1 MDNPQFECKTC
12 HEKGST
18 DQLMKHLST
27 TRHKTVID
35 ISDPQNPEE
44 LCCEECKDNN
54 NVHQLEIVR
63 FGGDDIDIYCKSCL
77 NKLLSNR
84 DKIDQDMKKSM
95 VSYSLNNGALLSFWI
110 KFKFFRDCFCFK
122 CGDDE
127 SKMNVKIMKQAR
139 DNTKGKNNTFNTQ
152 PLVLCDSCLNKL
164 PKNERDNFTSEDSN
178 KFIYHLLN
186 IPEPSVK
193 LKILNRKR
201 KSLHGRKRRSKRK
214 GNKKNKT
221 TTKKVPKPMTL
232 MQKMTKEAFSNKRE
246 NSKIISASDVKLS
259 SFKGFK
265 ATNSE
270 SNLQIL
276 ASKVEPIPSSTN
288 SNNKN
293 NIDKDK
299 NLSFV
304 FRKSE
309 NNHMDNTIA
318 RIRSTPNVSQL
329 KKGSSKKNNV
339 SSEFKDNSIITKQ
352 TSKKK
357 NSYETKDKNT
367 TKEQYSS
374 KSNSKQTKSNK
385 SLYERSR
392 NMQKVDSKTNSNK
405 LHSVKKKSKTK
416 HVNEIASSRKD
427 ISYIGKEGKKLQGV
441 SLRPTKGGEKT
452 IDSKFSIDNDEIQSN
467 RRKSIMSKEGSEIL
481 VESMSWSNGWNDNS
495 SETILE
501 LNNNT
506 NNSEFGEAENLSGK
520 KNNEQP
526 VQSNTWSTSWD
537 NLFEDAEVSSHSK
550 VEGVSTEKM
559 LKKMNKKN
567 NNTKNSSNAYNNT
580 EYEHSE
586 LKYNE
591 NIIEEGTHLKA
602 YEKFKPILT
611 YPDMKTYFDTF
622 SYALFQEER
631 LESNFIKDI
640 KIMWPLDKK
649 EIVFVFKTS
658 INNPELQYVLAP
670 HLLKAGRI
678 PFNQMQP
685 LMLVNRYDDSQVW
698 YCFVKE
704 VAKVRKEYHVLVEL
718 FPWNKLALPTTLGSE
733 NLMILPTSVQT
744 NRILFSMTRLTNP
757 KFIQLVLGN
766 EKIKQINFNNRLK
779 FSRNTLNESQKDAV
793 ETVLNNTV
801 TVIQGPPGTGKTST
815 IEEIIVQLIENLHT
829 YPILCVAASNIAID
843 NIAEKLMESKP
854 EIKILRILSDRKESE
869 YPMEHPLGSVCLHN
883 LIMQDLPDDV
893 RNNYLAKQRGE
904 ILSANADKKLYENI
918 TKYITAHVC
927 RAQVILT
934 TNITAGGRQLKVIKE
949 LPVVIMDESTQSS
962 EVSTLV
968 PLSLPGIKKFVFV
981 GDDKQLSSFSN
992 VPQLEMSL
1000 FERILNNGSYEEP
1013 KMLNTQY
1020 RMHPQI
1026 SEFPIAHIYEN
1037 KLQNGVTEA
1046 DKTWDGIKYPLYFI
1060 SCKKGS
1066 ETKVANDCK
1075 DGSANVIGNY
1085 SHLQGY
1091 TYINT
1096 YECEIIISVIY
1107 KLLDEKQV
1115 SLEDIGIVTP
1125 YSAQRDYIS
1134 SRLVEDMVINPK
1146 GLAMVQEIEED
1157 EFGEKNSDGLSGTIN
1172 GIQSH
1177 TVNIINGLQVATV
1190 DSYQGHEKN
1199 FIIFS
1204 CVRSNKENKIGFLM
1218 DKRRLNVALTRS
1230 KYGLILVGND
1240 SVLERGGGMWR
1251 KYIRYLR
1258 KRKLIFPSL
1267 DPY

>member
-1 MDNPQFECKTC
+1 MDDSQFECKTC
-12 HEKGST
+12 HEKGSA

-54 NVHQLEIVR
+54 NVHQLEIIR
-63 FGGDDIDIYCKSCL
+63 FGGDDMDIYCKSCL
-77 NKLLSNR
+77 SKLLNNE
-84 DKIDQDMKKSM
+84 DKIDQDMKQTM

-110 KFKFFRDCFCFK
+110 KFKIFRDCYCLK

-127 SKMNVKIMKQAR
+127 LKMNVKKMNQIK
-139 DNTKGKNNTFNTQ
+139 NSSKSKNNTLNTH
-152 PLVLCDSCLNKL
+152 PSVFCDNCVNKL
-164 PKNERDNFTSEDSN
+164 PKNERDYFISEDSH

-186 IPEPSVK
+186 IPEPSNK
-193 LKILNRKR
+193 LKKLNRKR
-201 KSLHGRKRRSKRK
+201 KSLRGGKRRSK
-214 GNKKNKT
+214 NKRNTKSKISS
-221 TTKKVPKPMTL
+221 KKVPKPMTL

-265 ATNSE
+265 AINSE
-270 SNLQIL
+270 SNLQSLTIKIESISL
-276 ASKVEPIPSSTN
+276 SNGTNTN
-288 SNNKN
+288 SNKDNDNKN
-293 NIDKDK
+293 KT
-299 NLSFV
+299 LSFV
-304 FRKSE
+304 FKKPE
-309 NNHMDNTIA
+309 GNNMTNGVDKIQ
-318 RIRSTPNVSQL
+318 STPNLSRL
-329 KKGSSKKNNV
+329 EKESSKKDV
-339 SSEFKDNSIITKQ
+339 STISLKNDSITTKQ
-352 TSKKK
+352 NDRKKQKNKTS
-357 NSYETKDKNT
+357 EKNT
-367 TKEQYSS
+367 IKKQFQTA
-374 KSNSKQTKSNK
+374 SNSKQTKLNKSSNK
-385 SLYERSR
+385 KNK
-392 NMQKVDSKTNSNK
+392 NMQKVALKSNNNKLRSVKEKAKTNFPN
-405 LHSVKKKSKTK
+405 
-416 HVNEIASSRKD
+416 
-427 ISYIGKEGKKLQGV
+427 
-441 SLRPTKGGEKT
+441 
-452 IDSKFSIDNDEIQSN
+452 DNNTIQSN
-467 RRKSIMSKEGSEIL
+467 RGNSIMSRKESKSQ
-481 VESMSWSNGWNDNS
+481 VASTSWSNGWSNNLIG
-495 SETILE
+495 TVVE

-506 NNSEFGEAENLSGK
+506 SESGEEGNLRNK
-520 KNNEQP
+520 KNNEQTF
-526 VQSNTWSTSWD
+526 QSKTWSTGWD
-537 NLFEDAEVSSHSK
+537 DSFKGAEVSSHLEVKEAFTKK
-550 VEGVSTEKM
+550 VMKKEDKKKKKEDENNNYHAVENKSTESQYSG
-559 LKKMNKKN
+559 
-567 NNTKNSSNAYNNT
+567 NS
-580 EYEHSE
+580 
-586 LKYNE
+586 
-591 NIIEEGTHLKA
+591 IEEGTHLRA
-602 YEKFKPILT
+602 YEKFKPVLA
-611 YPDMKTYFDTF
+611 YPDMKTYCDTF

-631 LESNFIKDI
+631 LESSFMKDI

-649 EIVFVFKTS
+649 ESVFVFKTS
-658 INNPELQYVLAP
+658 TNNPELQYVLAP

-685 LMLVNRYDDSQVW
+685 LMLVNKYDDTQVW
-698 YCFVKE
+698 YCFIKE

-718 FPWNKLALPTTLGSE
+718 FPWNKLVLPTTLGSDD
-733 NLMILPTSVQT
+733 LMILPTSVQT

-757 KFIQLVLGN
+757 KFIQLLLGN
-766 EKIKQINFNNRLK
+766 EKIKQIKFNNRLK
-779 FSRNTLNESQKDAV
+779 FSRDTLNESQKDAV
-793 ETVLNNTV
+793 ETVLNNSV

-854 EIKILRILSDRKESE
+854 DIKILRILSDRKESE
-869 YPMEHPLGSVCLHN
+869 YAMDHPLGSVCLHN
-883 LIMQDLPDDV
+883 LIMRDLPDDV

-904 ILSANADKKLYENI
+904 ILSANADRKLYENV

-934 TNITAGGRQLKVIKE
+934 TNMTAGGRQLKVIKE

-992 VPQLEMSL
+992 VLQLEMSL
-1000 FERILNNGSYEEP
+1000 FERILKNGSYEEP

-1020 RMHPQI
+1020 RMHPQV
-1026 SEFPIAHIYEN
+1026 SEFPIAHIYDN
-1037 KLQNGVTEA
+1037 KLQNGVTKT
-1046 DKTWDGIKYPLYFI
+1046 DKSWDGIKYPLYFI
-1060 SCKKGS
+1060 SCRKGS
-1066 ETKVANDCK
+1066 ETKVTNDSMNRG
-1075 DGSANVIGNY
+1075 DNVVSN
-1085 SHLQGY
+1085 SFRLQGY

-1096 YECEIIISVIY
+1096 YECDIIISVIY
-1107 KLLDEKQV
+1107 KLLDEKHV
-1115 SLEDIGIVTP
+1115 SLEDIGVVTP

-1157 EFGEKNSDGLSGTIN
+1157 KFSEKKDNGLLSTIN

-1251 KYIRYLR
+1251 TYIRYLR
-1258 KRKLIFPSL
+1258 GRKLIFPSL
-1267 DPY
+1267 DQY